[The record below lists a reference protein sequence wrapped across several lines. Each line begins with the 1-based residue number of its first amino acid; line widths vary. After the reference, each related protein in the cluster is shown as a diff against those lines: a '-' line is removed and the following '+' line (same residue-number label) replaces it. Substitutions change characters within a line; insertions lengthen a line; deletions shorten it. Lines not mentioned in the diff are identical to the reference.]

1 MLRAALIFSTILY
14 IPAFAQSSEIRGRL
28 AAQQNLIHEL
38 SAGMTR
44 YTPRSPELS
53 KRSSFIRVL
62 ENQAKLIQLP
72 REQWQPDTVQKQF
85 AALTL
90 QVERLRIEV
99 SNYMPNHPSLV
110 PKLAIIDFLERELHS
125 LSN

>member
-1 MLRAALIFSTILY
+1 MLRASLIFSMIVCM
-14 IPAFAQSSEIRGRL
+14 PSFAQSPEIRGRM
-28 AAQQNLIHEL
+28 AALENLIHEL

-44 YTPRSPELS
+44 YTPQSPEIS

-72 REQWQPDTVQKQF
+72 REQWQPNTVQNQF
-85 AALTL
+85 AALSL

-99 SNYMPNHPSLV
+99 SNYMPNHPSV
-110 PKLAIIDFLERELHS
+110 APKLAIIDLLERELHS